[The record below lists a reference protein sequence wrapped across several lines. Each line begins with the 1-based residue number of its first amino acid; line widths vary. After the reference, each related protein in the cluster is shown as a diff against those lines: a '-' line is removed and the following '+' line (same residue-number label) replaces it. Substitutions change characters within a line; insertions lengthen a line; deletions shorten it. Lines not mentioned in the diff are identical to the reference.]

1 MQHGPFRVSCHD
13 LPRRAGEMR
22 QMSLTFDKHER
33 LGIDVLGVEKD
44 SPIDVELTLQSVNEG
59 VLVSGTVSALVIGEC
74 TRCLDPIEFDV
85 EESFQELFRYEEE
98 KKSHKHEKEID
109 VKDEDEELH
118 MDGEF
123 VDLEFPIRDA
133 LILDLP
139 INPLC
144 DEECEGLCPDCGARM
159 ADLPEDH
166 SHEKHDIR
174 WSALEDL
181 AAKLKSSTQAPGESK
196 ASEGK

>member
-1 MQHGPFRVSCHD
+1 
-13 LPRRAGEMR
+13 
-22 QMSLTFDKHER
+22 MSLTIDKHDR

-44 SPIDVELTLQSVNEG
+44 SPIDIALTLQSVNEG
-59 VLVSGTVSALVIGEC
+59 VLVSGTVQALVVGEC

-85 EESFQELFRYEEE
+85 EEDFQELFRYEEE
-98 KKSHKHEKEID
+98 KKSHKHEKEIE

-118 MDGEF
+118 MDGDY

-144 DEECEGLCPDCGARM
+144 DEECAGLCPDCGARM
-159 ADLPEDH
+159 ADLPADH

-181 AAKLKSSTQAPGESK
+181 ASKLTQVEQETGQDKGAR
-196 ASEGK
+196 EGK